1 MFTGWMQGVEKELHT
16 LLGIVTKSE

>member
-1 MFTGWMQGVEKELHT
+1 MFTGWMQDVEKELHT